1 MRSTFGQQRFPFGAA
16 HWAGSDRDLAPTG
29 PNRGDGD
36 RRRPT
41 LARGATVSPSLPR
54 RSGGLPGVRAVVRR
68 QLARTFGPPPFDP
81 AADPG
86 DPGVTGPGS
95 PSWRVI
101 AEPAA
106 IAGGIRGL
114 LLQVAHP
121 LAMAGVH
128 DHSAFR
134 EDPLGRLQRTSGYVT
149 ASVFGSTREA
159 IEVADVVRRVH
170 PYVRGVAPD
179 GRAYRAD
186 DPHLL
191 AWVGIAL
198 TSSFLTAHRVWAP
211 TQLTAAEE
219 DRFVLEQ
226 SRIAALLDPRVDLA
240 ELRADTAATSEAI
253 REGSMALP
261 MVDDGTLPRSVA
273 ELETVLDA
281 YASELGV
288 NHQGREA
295 LRFLRWPP
303 LPAPVRAGY
312 LTLFGGAV
320 GSLQPHE
327 RRALDIN
334 LLRPAASLA
343 VEGAGAALT
352 LMRVA
357 TGTSPSM
364 RLAGERAAA

>member
-1 MRSTFGQQRFPFGAA
+1 M
-16 HWAGSDRDLAPTG
+16 
-29 PNRGDGD
+29 
-36 RRRPT
+36 
-41 LARGATVSPSLPR
+41 SPSLPR
-54 RSGGLPGVRAVVRR
+54 PSRGLPGARWLVRR
-68 QLARTFGPPPFDP
+68 QLARTFGAPRFDP
-81 AADPG
+81 TRDPG
-86 DPGVTGPGS
+86 DPGLTGPGS

-121 LAMAGVH
+121 LAMAGVY

-134 EDPLGRLQRTSGYVT
+134 RDPLGRLHRTSGYVT

-159 IEVADVVRRVH
+159 LNVAEVVRRTH
-170 PYVRGVAPD
+170 PHVRGTAPG
-179 GRAYRAD
+179 GRHYRAD

-198 TSSFLTAHRVWAP
+198 TASFLAAHRAWAP
-211 TQLTAAEE
+211 TGLTPAEE

-240 ELRADTAATSEAI
+240 QLRADMGATSAAF
-253 REGSMALP
+253 RDGALPLP
-261 MVDDGTLPRSVA
+261 MVADGTLPRSVA
-273 ELETVLDA
+273 ELDAALDA
-281 YASELGV
+281 YAGELGV

-303 LPAPVRAGY
+303 LPTPVRAGY
-312 LTLFGGAV
+312 LTLFAGAV
-320 GSLQPHE
+320 GSLRPRE
-327 RRALDIN
+327 RAALDIA
-334 LLRPAASLA
+334 LPRPAASLA
-343 VEGAGAALT
+343 VANAAAALT
-352 LMRVA
+352 MMRVA

-364 RLAGERAAA
+364 RLAAARAASGAAARPARR